1 MDTMNRNLEVVLAGW
16 IDALRRD
23 DLEAMRRYLHP
34 DVVWQGLREDLRCPD
49 RDHVLAN
56 LRERG
61 GRLPE
66 VEGIELSRDGDQVLL
81 EVRSPDFTEIV
92 GEILDGVL
100 FNLFTI
106 RDGLVVRMEDFKT
119 REQAAEAM
127 RLHRAAAGRPQGP
140 PASRAPATPVRDLIP
155 FVHVADVERSVAFY
169 ELLGFVVTDT
179 HRHDGQLEWAAL
191 ESAGAE
197 LMLARAGEPIHPDLQ
212 AVLFY
217 LYADD
222 LRALQQHLRA
232 HGVRV
237 GAICDGSPGPSREMR
252 LRDPDAYVLMI
263 AQIGDDGAG

>member
-1 MDTMNRNLEVVLAGW
+1 VRDDGAKGMDTMNRNLEVVLAGW
-16 IDALRRD
+16 SDALRRD

-56 LRERG
+56 LHERG

-106 RDGLVVRMEDFKT
+106 RDGLIVRMEDFKT

-127 RLHRAAAGRPQGP
+127 RLQRAAAGRPQGP

-179 HRHDGQLEWAAL
+179 HRHDGQLDWAAL
-191 ESAGAE
+191 ESARRRADARPRRRADPSRPAGRA
-197 LMLARAGEPIHPDLQ
+197 LLPLRRRSAGVAAAPARARRQGRS
-212 AVLFY
+212 
-217 LYADD
+217 D
-222 LRALQQHLRA
+222 LRRQ
-232 HGVRV
+232 
-237 GAICDGSPGPSREMR
+237 PGPE
-252 LRDPDAYVLMI
+252 PGDA
-263 AQIGDDGAG
+263 AP